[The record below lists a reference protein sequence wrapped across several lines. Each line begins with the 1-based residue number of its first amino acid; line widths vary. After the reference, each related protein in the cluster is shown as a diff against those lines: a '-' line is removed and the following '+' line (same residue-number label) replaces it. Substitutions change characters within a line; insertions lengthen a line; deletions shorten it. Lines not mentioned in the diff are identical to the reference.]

1 MKYVSCP
8 TGVVNAPVEIVWRL
22 LMHPEGWGDF
32 YNVTVLPCADPAGLA
47 VVGQTVFA
55 EKLAQSLST
64 KLQFRF
70 TEIDALN
77 YGASIRC
84 MISIWRHCAGRHE
97 LYSRW
102 DSNSVVCQL
111 TTAGSAFQTGWRGAM
126 LHFLC
131 AAGLT
136 AVRQTRWPGYSE
148 GQSDFMR
155 SLGVCCLLGGRSH
168 HNANPVGR
176 TQQSRILPLLSER

>member
-32 YNVTVLPCADPAGLA
+32 YNVRITVADPAGLA

-55 EKLAQSLST
+55 ESGPEFLHL

-77 YGASIRC
+77 YKLGFDARFPFGVTVREDMSCIPLGQQQCRVNY
-84 MISIWRHCAGRHE
+84 HCGF
-97 LYSRW
+97 
-102 DSNSVVCQL
+102 
-111 TTAGSAFQTGWRGAM
+111 GFPTGWRGAM
-126 LHFLC
+126 LHFLMRRRLDSGPADSLARLQR
-131 AAGLT
+131 AAERLYAESRGVLS
-136 AVRQTRWPGYSE
+136 ARGQKSSQRQS
-148 GQSDFMR
+148 
-155 SLGVCCLLGGRSH
+155 
-168 HNANPVGR
+168 
-176 TQQSRILPLLSER
+176 SR

>member
-32 YNVTVLPCADPAGLA
+32 YNVRITVADPAGLA

-55 EKLAQSLST
+55 ESGPEFLHL

-77 YGASIRC
+77 YKLGFDARFPFGVTVREDLSCIPLGQQQCRVNY
-84 MISIWRHCAGRHE
+84 HCGF
-97 LYSRW
+97 
-102 DSNSVVCQL
+102 
-111 TTAGSAFQTGWRGAM
+111 GFPTGWRGAM
-126 LHFLC
+126 LHFLMRRRLDSGPADSLARLQR
-131 AAGLT
+131 AAERLYAESRGVLS
-136 AVRQTRWPGYSE
+136 ARGQKSSQRQS
-148 GQSDFMR
+148 S
-155 SLGVCCLLGGRSH
+155 
-168 HNANPVGR
+168 
-176 TQQSRILPLLSER
+176 